1 MKCFGNNVHVFVV
14 ERCHVS
20 NEVQLCAARVVGRGK
35 YWLWSEV
42 DSWTLVVNEMLWEG
56 MLTILL

>member
-1 MKCFGNNVHVFVV
+1 M
-14 ERCHVS
+14 S